1 MRTGNIV
8 GVVVAAASLSIV
20 SLYWANSEAE
30 VARIPYDQPEM
41 VSLGQT
47 VYDGHCASCHGV
59 QLEGEPNWRQRDAAG
74 LLPAPPHD
82 ASGHTWHHA
91 DQMLFEL
98 TKYGIQR
105 FAGADYVSK
114 MPVYDG
120 VITDEE
126 IWAAL
131 AYIKSTWPDDIIKRH
146 NEAFSDR

>member
-1 MRTGNIV
+1 MRIAYI
-8 GVVVAAASLSIV
+8 VAAVIAAVSLSTV
-20 SLYWANSEAE
+20 ALYGSKSGAE
-30 VARIPYDQPEM
+30 GARIPYDQPEM
-41 VSLGQT
+41 VSLGRT

-105 FAGADYVSK
+105 FAGSDYVSK

-126 IWAAL
+126 IWAVL
-131 AYIKSTWPDDIIKRH
+131 AYIKSTWPDDIIERH
-146 NEAFSDR
+146 NRAFSDH

>member
-1 MRTGNIV
+1 MRTGNVV
-8 GVVVAAASLSIV
+8 GAVVTAASLSV
-20 SLYWANSEAE
+20 VALYWANSEAE

-41 VSLGQT
+41 VSLGRT